1 MNRSL
6 KSVCDPLPQLSNL
19 RSSGFFVCPEFKII
33 KLVVVVVVVSVVF
46 VVVDW
51 TAGMGT
57 IASRVVCP

>member
-6 KSVCDPLPQLSNL
+6 KSVCDPLQQLSNL

-33 KLVVVVVVVSVVF
+33 KLVVF

-51 TAGMGT
+51 TAGVGT
-57 IASRVVCP
+57 IASREVCP